1 MWAKWSNG
9 GLNDLKKKAIFI
21 VEMYLFCVQK
31 GVKYNTNKINHN
43 RKHWHQLSRQTVIL
57 NIAIGPE
64 IPNQC
69 IPRFTQVRAVAHEK
83 LEIQ

>member
-1 MWAKWSNG
+1 MWAEWSNG

-43 RKHWHQLSRQTVIL
+43 KKTLASAITPNCYFKHCYWPRNSKSVHPSFHSSKSRSS
-57 NIAIGPE
+57 
-64 IPNQC
+64 
-69 IPRFTQVRAVAHEK
+69 
-83 LEIQ
+83 